1 MLIAKTL
8 LLGLRL
14 GRVVRN
20 LERSLA
26 HNLCDAT
33 AADTLRADEHRLMA
47 AVCGR
52 DVNPL
57 QVRLKRASADAGH
70 LGTDA
75 AQILLLTTRGDPIAD
90 LRTLAT
96 HTTLPSHRSPRL
108 ANSGFCLPID

>member
-33 AADTLRADEHRLMA
+33 AAATLRADEHRLMA

-52 DVNPL
+52 DVR
-57 QVRLKRASADAGH
+57 RLM
-70 LGTDA
+70 
-75 AQILLLTTRGDPIAD
+75 PV
-90 LRTLAT
+90 TLVPT
-96 HTTLPSHRSPRL
+96 PPKY
-108 ANSGFCLPID
+108 FCLPRVVTRLPICALLPHTPHCRAIAHLVSLDRNSAAKFVIWNGP

>member
-8 LLGLRL
+8 LLSSGLRL
-14 GRVVRN
+14 CLGRIVRH

-26 HNLCDAT
+26 NNLRDSAT
-33 AADTLRADEHRLMA
+33 ADTLRANEHRLMA

-70 LGTDA
+70 FRTDA
-75 AQILLLTTRGDPIAD
+75 AQILLLTTGGDPIAD

-96 HTTLPSHRSPRL
+96 HTTLPSHCS
-108 ANSGFCLPID
+108 